1 MTSLFVCGEHKLYKK
16 KFTSV
21 INEQVFVTNAGIF
34 VPKTIRSLEHSFPGL
49 FVPWN
54 FRSRNRSFPGPFVP
68 ETEYY
73 AENSFP

>member
-1 MTSLFVCGEHKLYKK
+1 MCATDPLPTNLLKDNVDVHAGAIHHW
-16 KFTSV
+16 
-21 INEQVFVTNAGIF
+21 NAGIF
-34 VPKTIRSLEHSFPGL
+34 VPKTIRSLEHSFPGP

-54 FRSRNRSFPGPFVP
+54 FHSRERSFPGPFVP